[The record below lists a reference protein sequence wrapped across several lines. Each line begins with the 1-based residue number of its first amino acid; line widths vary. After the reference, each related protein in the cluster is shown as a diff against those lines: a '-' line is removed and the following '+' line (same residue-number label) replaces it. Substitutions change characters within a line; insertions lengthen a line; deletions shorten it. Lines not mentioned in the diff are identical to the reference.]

1 MNNRLLIDDFGL
13 LAHRN
18 PTPRELAAF
27 AKISNS
33 AELDSE
39 PFGRSVKHE
48 VRLAAMATLDVIL
61 GNTDPEVAI
70 SKCSWLKHVS

>member
-1 MNNRLLIDDFGL
+1 MNNKLVIDDFGL
-13 LAHRN
+13 LTHRN
-18 PTPRELAAF
+18 PTEREVAAF
-27 AKISNS
+27 ERIPHS

-61 GNTDPEVAI
+61 SNTDPEQAI
-70 SKCSWLKHVS
+70 DKCSWLKHVS